1 MLAAMDKFDNADK
14 NGFSGRMHIHDTA
27 IKLFQVQPDN
37 HIQKPQKDSL
47 DLTNAANLNKLLYQ
61 EIHSFHFC
69 QRFPL
74 SNSFHVQNELHLYQT
89 SKGEFEKYEFII
101 SSSQSIIPEAKDSII
116 PSCTVI

>member
-14 NGFSGRMHIHDTA
+14 NGFSGRMHTHDTA

-37 HIQKPQKDSL
+37 HIQKPEKDSL
-47 DLTNAANLNKLLYQ
+47 DLTIATNPKLLYQ
-61 EIHSFHFC
+61 EIHSFNFC

-74 SNSFHVQNELHLYQT
+74 SNSFQVQNELYLDQT

-101 SSSQSIIPEAKDSII
+101 SSSQSIIPEPKDSII